1 LVDAIALPELLTEA
15 EAGTRLTLS
24 AATIQRMR
32 RGRKIRHVMIG
43 GRPRYTLAYL
53 AEYITS

>member
-1 LVDAIALPELLTEA
+1 MVDAIALPELLTEA
-15 EAGTRLTLS
+15 DAGTRLKLS
-24 AATIQRMR
+24 AATMQRMR